1 MGQLVVVARY
11 SYPLEAQIAK
21 SNLESAGISAYI
33 ADVHTINTNWLYS
46 NALGGVRLMVDR
58 DNVQEAEKILGQDFS
73 QAVIEEAGED
83 EAERSQWCCAYCGSN
98 NVVPFTKGKRPAFV
112 VFILLGFPLFKYQHG
127 IKCNDCGAFSQK

>member
-21 SNLESAGISAYI
+21 SNLEAAGISAHI

-46 NALGGVRLMVDR
+46 DALGGVRLMVDS
-58 DNVQEAEKILGQDFS
+58 DNVQEAEEILRQDFS
-73 QAVIEEAGED
+73 QSVIEEAGED
-83 EAERSQWCCAYCGSN
+83 EEETSQWRCSHCGSS
-98 NVVPFTKGKRPAFV
+98 NVIPFTKGKRPAFV

-127 IKCNDCGAFSQK
+127 IKCNDCGEFTQK